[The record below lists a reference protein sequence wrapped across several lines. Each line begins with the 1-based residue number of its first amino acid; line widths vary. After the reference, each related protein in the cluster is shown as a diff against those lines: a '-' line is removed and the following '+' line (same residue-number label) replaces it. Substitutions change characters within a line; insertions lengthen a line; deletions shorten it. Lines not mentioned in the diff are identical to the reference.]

1 MKMRFESLPK
11 PMLDGIDVGGGEA
24 GAEAPETAEPD
35 ETNTSIGEEETELAE
50 QSNGKT
56 DADHA
61 FAEMR
66 RENEELKATNQ
77 ELENALGQFFEG
89 DTDQKVISAN
99 ALAQGK
105 TEQEIRDEIE
115 AEQEWDRL
123 NQENEQLNNE
133 LIDIK
138 TKAQMEQDLRTIQA
152 IDPSVESLESLGSDF
167 LDYISSGLDAKQA
180 YYAVQ
185 AKNAA
190 ERPEPPAEVGKV
202 NQSTEPKDY
211 YSREEVE
218 GMSQKEVHDNY
229 EAIRKSM
236 SRWT

>member
-1 MKMRFESLPK
+1 MKMKFGNLPA
-11 PMLDGIDVGGGEA
+11 PMLEMEGAGGGET
-24 GAEAPETAEPD
+24 GAEESGVAEPT
-35 ETNTSIGEEETELAE
+35 ETNQSEGVEETGVAE

-66 RENEELKATNQ
+66 RENEELRATNE

-89 DTDQKVISAN
+89 STDDKVVQAN

-138 TKAQMEQDLRTIQA
+138 TKTQMESDLRTIQQ
-152 IDPSVESLESLGSDF
+152 IDPSVETLESLGNDF
-167 LDYISSGLDAKQA
+167 LDYISSGLNATQA
-180 YYAVQ
+180 YYAVK

-190 ERPEPPAEVGKV
+190 EKPTPPAEVGKV

-211 YSREEVE
+211 FTREEVE
-218 GMSQKEVHDNY
+218 GMSKKEVHDNY

-236 SRWT
+236 SRWD